1 MQDEHD
7 QTAKGL
13 RRILEAS
20 GRYGPIDALDP
31 HDGSIQA
38 HIEEILAAALRS
50 VKAPPGCVIDTD
62 GECNQVLG
70 TLLLTRDKCIIG
82 MGATVWVH
90 MFGGDGPTCEAGVLE
105 IIDNDDQH
113 PDDYPE
119 GGRYMLKLRNG
130 DGREDVV
137 PFGKVFGT
145 REAALRAQADA
156 PTKEAHG
163 AD

>member
-1 MQDEHD
+1 MPDKHDELAADLFYDIEHD
-7 QTAKGL
+7 APMFDPRVRSYEVDDWRDESKK
-13 RRILEAS
+13 RI
-20 GRYGPIDALDP
+20 
-31 HDGSIQA
+31 
-38 HIEEILAAALRS
+38 AAALRS

-62 GECNQVLG
+62 GECNPVLG

-82 MGATVWVH
+82 MGANVWVH